1 MKRDGRGFDHGTLE
15 TIRLMAVERVRD
27 GERPSSVVA
36 SYGFNRTTIYR
47 WLGAAATPGVGLRAL
62 RSRPATGRPR
72 SLTPHQEQQVF
83 RWINGR
89 DPRQYGLDFGL
100 WTRSLV
106 AELIERKFAIR
117 LGVTAVGELLAKL
130 GLTPQKP
137 LQRAYQRDP
146 EAIEA
151 WRRERYPAIAK
162 QAKASGGEVY
172 FWDESGFRADSVH
185 GKTWG
190 KQGQTPVVER
200 PGQRQSISAAS
211 AVNAR
216 GGFWYCTYQ
225 GGLNAESFVSLLRR
239 MMRRRSKPV
248 HLVLDGLP
256 AHKTTLVKAYVA
268 STKGMLTLHFLPGYA
283 PELNPDELVW
293 SHVKRTGVARA
304 PLRRG
309 EKLQAKIEAQLSAVK
324 RMPQLIRSFFKA
336 PECRLYYRLVSK
348 RVSGPQTGG
357 IPWFFKPSLHPRS
370 GGRVVMQRTAKP
382 PRCRDTA
389 SPDPHGPDRRRRW
402 VMCGLHGPRAMMR
415 RARGHRPV
423 ARLATTAI

>member
-1 MKRDGRGFDHGTLE
+1 MRCYDGGMKRDGRGFDHRTLE
-15 TIRLMAVERVRD
+15 AIRLMAVERVRG

-47 WLGAAATPGVGLRAL
+47 WLNAAAKPGVGLRAL

-72 SLTPHQEQQVF
+72 SLTPQQEQQVL

-106 AELIERKFAIR
+106 ATLIEQKFAIR
-117 LGVTAVGELLAKL
+117 LGVTVVGELLAKL

-151 WRRERYPAIAK
+151 WQRERYPAIAR

-172 FWDESGFRADSVH
+172 FWDESGFRADAVH

-190 KQGQTPVVER
+190 KKGETPVVER

-216 GGFWYCTYQ
+216 GGFCTYL
-225 GGLNAESFVSLLRR
+225 GGLAER
-239 MMRRRSKPV
+239 
-248 HLVLDGLP
+248 
-256 AHKTTLVKAYVA
+256 
-268 STKGMLTLHFLPGYA
+268 
-283 PELNPDELVW
+283 
-293 SHVKRTGVARA
+293 
-304 PLRRG
+304 
-309 EKLQAKIEAQLSAVK
+309 
-324 RMPQLIRSFFKA
+324 
-336 PECRLYYRLVSK
+336 
-348 RVSGPQTGG
+348 
-357 IPWFFKPSLHPRS
+357 
-370 GGRVVMQRTAKP
+370 RVV
-382 PRCRDTA
+382 CLCC
-389 SPDPHGPDRRRRW
+389 
-402 VMCGLHGPRAMMR
+402 CGE
-415 RARGHRPV
+415 
-423 ARLATTAI
+423 